1 MQYLKRSGYPSLIV
15 TLMLA
20 LLGLPSLSSGTTSP
34 QLIEQ
39 LVEGEVTRQLEVQH
53 IRQRPGQRVSF
64 QLSQIDPRL
73 RLADCG
79 APITVDLGTG
89 KLLGRV
95 TAKVECKSPS
105 PWTIYV
111 PLTIQVFKKVV
122 TIRAPATA
130 GKLLEHNDLQLSEQE
145 VSSLTQGYFTQIKQV
160 SNKLLK
166 RSITMNGVITPRMI
180 EEPKVVKKGDEVM
193 IVATKGALSVRSPG
207 VALSDGRVGQQI
219 SVKNS
224 ATKRIVK
231 ARVKRKGLV
240 QVII

>member
-1 MQYLKRSGYPSLIV
+1 MNNPTIGSSTYPTAAGS
-15 TLMLA
+15 A
-20 LLGLPSLSSGTTSP
+20 GL
-34 QLIEQ
+34 
-39 LVEGEVTRQLEVQH
+39 
-53 IRQRPGQRVSF
+53 F

-79 APITVDLGTG
+79 RHHCRFRYRQVVGACDCQGWV
-89 KLLGRV
+89 V
-95 TAKVECKSPS
+95 SPS

-180 EEPKVVKKGDEVM
+180 EEPKVVKKGDEGNDRRYQ
-193 IVATKGALSVRSPG
+193 GALSVRSSG
-207 VALSDGRVGQQI
+207 VALSDGRVESTNQC
-219 SVKNS
+219 
-224 ATKRIVK
+224 
-231 ARVKRKGLV
+231 
-240 QVII
+240 